1 MKIKTSELIDDALDW
16 AVGMAEGR
24 TLQRNPMGPMGGH
37 GWWIWEETPSGQG
50 GIILSK
56 SVYLSIGKQWSPT
69 TNRAQGGPIMER
81 EGVSVFCGG
90 LGATG
95 YWNAYYADRD
105 EWHDVDL
112 HKQVGPTPLV
122 AGMRCYVASKLGDE
136 VEVPDELLQFI
147 NRGRIHK
154 DGEPPKT

>member
-1 MKIKTSELIDDALDW
+1 MRIKTSELTGAALDW
-16 AVGMAEGR
+16 AVAKADGSIPFDED
-24 TLQRNPMGPMGGH
+24 GPVCWKEDGYGH
-37 GWWIWEETPSGQG
+37 ASRCAWAPS
-50 GIILSK
+50 
-56 SVYLSIGKQWSPT
+56 
-69 TNRAQGGPIMER
+69 TNWAQGGPIIER
-81 EGVSVFCGG
+81 EGISVFCGG